1 MKKREN
7 NKIATTF
14 SAVAVGSY
22 GIGGLLMYF
31 LSLAAA
37 AGVKDA
43 VSEFTTIYIVFA
55 FLWPLIIFFL
65 VRLFINDITGVQE
78 TPNT

>member
-1 MKKREN
+1 
-7 NKIATTF
+7 
-14 SAVAVGSY
+14 
-22 GIGGLLMYF
+22 MYF

-37 AGVKDA
+37 DGVKDV